1 MTEPV
6 VEVVDADRF
15 GELLKAAAHVYG
27 AAMQRPPELVVQ
39 RREIMHS
46 HLGRAGFAAV
56 IAVDESAGDPGT
68 DDGGLVGFGYGYCG
82 RSGEW
87 WHDVV
92 TKAMTRS
99 PLGRTGS
106 RQWLRDAF
114 ELAELH
120 VLPDRQGHGTGRRL
134 LDRLLATATGET
146 VILSTHDRESPARN
160 LYRSVGF
167 VDLLRDFVFPGSAE
181 VYAVMGLDR
190 RAQPASA

>member
-1 MTEPV
+1 MTDPV

-15 GELLKAAAHVYG
+15 GELVKSAAHIYG

-46 HLGRAGFAAV
+46 HLGRAGFTAV
-56 IAVDESAGDPGT
+56 VAFEGSS
-68 DDGGLVGFGYGYCG
+68 DDDLVGFGYGYRG
-82 RSGEW
+82 QSGEW

-92 TKAMTRS
+92 AKAMARS
-99 PLGRTGS
+99 PLGRSGA
-106 RQWLRDAF
+106 RDWLAEAF

-120 VLPDRQGHGTGRRL
+120 VLPAHQGRRTGRRL
-134 LDRLLATATGET
+134 LDALLATASGRT
-146 VILSTHDRESPARN
+146 VILSTHDRDSPARH
-160 LYRSVGF
+160 LYQSVGF

-190 RAQPASA
+190 RADPPAS